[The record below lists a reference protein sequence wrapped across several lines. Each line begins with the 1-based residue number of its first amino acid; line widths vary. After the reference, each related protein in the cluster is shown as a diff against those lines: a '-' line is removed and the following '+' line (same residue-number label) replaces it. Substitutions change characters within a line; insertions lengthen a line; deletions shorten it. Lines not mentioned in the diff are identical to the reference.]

1 MDNINKEKYDAL
13 IKQASEIRRLAAFTS
28 GKAYNTEIQEAIKLE
43 QQAAKI
49 LAETVIAEPVVP
61 AQAISDKLQLALT
74 LIRLWS
80 ENRKQLKIK
89 EMESHHE

>member
-1 MDNINKEKYDAL
+1 MDKEKYDAL

-28 GKAYNTEIQEAIKLE
+28 GKAHSNEIQEAINIE
-43 QQAAKI
+43 QQAAKM

-61 AQAISDKLQLALT
+61 AQAISDKLQSALT

-89 EMESHHE
+89 EMERHHV

>member
-1 MDNINKEKYDAL
+1 MDKEKHDAL
-13 IKQASEIRRLAAFTS
+13 IKKASEIRRIAAFTS

-61 AQAISDKLQLALT
+61 AQAISDKLQSALT

-89 EMESHHE
+89 EMERHHV